1 MADGRTSERVNT
13 VVVGGGQAGLSV
25 GHHLARHGVDFVILD
40 AAARVGDPWRHRWDS
55 LRVFTPARHCG
66 LDGMPFP
73 APPFSFPTKDE
84 MADYLEAYAR
94 RFALPVRSA
103 TRVERLS
110 RLGNGFLLIAGPARL
125 EVENVVVAMGTYQ
138 RPRVPAFARDLDPGI
153 VQLHSFA
160 YRGSAQLRDGDVLVV
175 GAGNS
180 GAEISLELART
191 HGTWLAG
198 RPTGEVP
205 FRVDG
210 LAARL
215 GLSRL
220 VLRVLFH
227 RVLSVDTPIGRRAR
241 PRMLHQAAPL
251 IRTKSADLAAAGVV
265 RVPRVVGTRD
275 GLPLLEDGR
284 ALAVANIVW
293 CTGFD
298 PGFTWIDLP
307 VFDADGEPRHESGL
321 VPSEPGLYFVGL
333 HFLHAFSSEMIHGV
347 GRDAARI
354 AAAIAARGARVPAA
368 PAARGRAA
376 ASPRQAASSATP
388 PRTAGS
394 HAEGRLGDK
403 RPEDREL
410 ARSRG

>member
-1 MADGRTSERVNT
+1 MRVERTSVRVNT

-40 AAARVGDPWRHRWDS
+40 AAARLGDPWRCRWDS
-55 LRVFTPARHCG
+55 LRLFTPARHCG

-94 RFALPVRSA
+94 EFALPVRSA

-110 RLGNGFLLIAGPARL
+110 RLGKGFVLIAGPARF
-125 EVENVVVAMGTYQ
+125 EAENVVVAMSNYQ

-160 YRGSAQLRDGDVLVV
+160 YRGPTQLRDGDVLVA

-180 GAEISLELART
+180 GAEIALELART
-191 HGTWLAG
+191 RRTWLAG

-210 LAARL
+210 LPARL

-241 PRMLHQAAPL
+241 PRMAHQAAPL

-275 GLPLLEDGR
+275 GLPLVAEGR
-284 ALAVANIVW
+284 TLQVANVVW

-298 PGFTWIDLP
+298 PGFSWIDLP
-307 VFDADGEPRHESGL
+307 VFDADGEPRHRSGL

-333 HFLHAFSSEMIHGV
+333 RFLHAFSSEMIHGV

-354 AAAIAARGARVPAA
+354 AAAIAAGGARLPGATA
-368 PAARGRAA
+368 DSRRTA
-376 ASPRQAASSATP
+376 ASVGKAGSWRGLAGSGPASADGEP
-388 PRTAGS
+388 PRS
-394 HAEGRLGDK
+394 
-403 RPEDREL
+403 
-410 ARSRG
+410 SRVA